1 MTATPAEHAD
11 TSSLPRAVGPHG
23 SATPGMASA
32 GGNAPDRH
40 KTVIRPPSR
49 WPGFGL
55 DELWRYR
62 SVALVIA
69 RRSLMVR
76 YRQTLVGAAWV
87 LLQPLTLMLVFAV
100 FFGAVMN
107 RYVGTEPY
115 SAYLLCALNV
125 WFVVSRIVSQGGNS
139 IVSGGTLLTK
149 IYFPRADLPIGI
161 AISALVDFIFG
172 TIALLGLML
181 FFGIIPTIDIVFVP
195 LMLLS
200 ALATSLGVT
209 FWLSALNAAY
219 RDVEQLLPFLLQVW
233 FFATPIIWSMSAL
246 PENIQTLVYL
256 NPLTAVVQGMRW
268 AFLGADPVPLVG
280 WLISTTIATV
290 LLVTGYM
297 FFRTREHTFADA
309 I

>member
-1 MTATPAEHAD
+1 
-11 TSSLPRAVGPHG
+11 
-23 SATPGMASA
+23 
-32 GGNAPDRH
+32 
-40 KTVIRPPSR
+40 
-49 WPGFGL
+49 
-55 DELWRYR
+55 
-62 SVALVIA
+62 
-69 RRSLMVR
+69 MVR

>member
-11 TSSLPRAVGPHG
+11 TPSLPRSVGSHDSTAPGTASGGG
-23 SATPGMASA
+23 SPQ
-32 GGNAPDRH
+32 DQH
-40 KTVIRPPSR
+40 KTVIRPPTR

-55 DELWRYR
+55 RELWRYR

-87 LLQPLTLMLVFAV
+87 LIQPLTMMLVFAV
-100 FFGAVMN
+100 FFGAIMG
-107 RYVGTEPY
+107 RFVGTVPY
-115 SAYLLCALNV
+115 SAYLLSALNI
-125 WFVVSRIVSQGGNS
+125 WFVVSRVVSQGGNS

-161 AISALVDFIFG
+161 AIGAIVDFVFG
-172 TIALLGLML
+172 VIALLLLML
-181 FFGIIPTIDIVFVP
+181 FFGIVPTSNIVFVP

-209 FWLSALNAAY
+209 FWLAALNAAY

-233 FFATPIIWSMSAL
+233 FFATPIIWSVNSL
-246 PENIQTLVYL
+246 PSDMRAFLWL
-256 NPLTAVVQGMRW
+256 NPLTAVVEGMRW
-268 AFLGADPVPLVG
+268 AFLGTPPLPPEA
-280 WLISTTIATV
+280 WLIGTAMAAV
-290 LLVTGYM
+290 LLVSGYM
-297 FFRTREHTFADA
+297 FFRTREHTFADS